1 MKSLLVVT
9 PRYPYPVIG
18 GDRLRIHQLCQ
29 VLSRHFRLTLLSL
42 CDDPETLAG
51 PPPDDGI
58 FERVERVY
66 LPPWRS
72 RLNTLLAL
80 PGRTPLQVA
89 YYRSRRFRRRVRAL
103 APEHDGVLAHLVRTA
118 EAVQGLPQPRFL
130 EMTDALSLTYA
141 RVKAEN
147 GWRPSLKGYAYRL
160 EHHRM
165 AAYERRVVDDFDHS
179 FMISAIDRDHL
190 FASDPARQSRISIAP
205 NGVDLERLPY
215 QFRPSNRELIFIGS
229 LTTLPNL
236 DAAEFMASEVLPL
249 VRRHHPD
256 VQLRVIG
263 RIGTGDRERLE
274 RHDGMVVTGEVADIA
289 QAAARGA
296 VGVCPVRM
304 GAGMQNKL
312 LEYMALGLPSVSTPL
327 GLEGLQARDG
337 HELLL
342 ARDATGLAQAIGRL
356 LRDRGEAE
364 AIARAARAYIEAQHS
379 RAACMGSVVTA
390 IQRRLARGSG

>member
-42 CDDPETLAG
+42 CDDPETMAA
-51 PPPDDGI
+51 PPPDDGV
-58 FERVERVY
+58 FERVERAY

-89 YYRSRRFRRRVRAL
+89 YYRSRALRRRVL
-103 APEHDGVLAHLVRTA
+103 EQAPRHDGVLAHLVRTA

-160 EHHRM
+160 EHQRM
-165 AAYERRVVDDFDHS
+165 AAYERRVVDAFDHS
-179 FMISAIDRDHL
+179 FMISDIDRDHL
-190 FASDPARQSRISIAP
+190 FANDPARQSRISIAP

-215 QFRPSNRELIFIGS
+215 QFRSSNRELIFIGS
-229 LTTLPNL
+229 LNTLPNL
-236 DAAEFMASEVLPL
+236 DAAEFMASEVLPR
-249 VRRHHPD
+249 VRHHHPD

-263 RIGTGDRERLE
+263 RIGAGDRERLE
-274 RHDGMVVTGEVADIA
+274 RHDGVVVTGEVADIA
-289 QAAARGA
+289 QAAAQGA

-312 LEYMALGLPSVSTPL
+312 LEYMALGLPSVSTPM
-327 GLEGLQARDG
+327 GLEGLHARDG
-337 HELLL
+337 NELLL
-342 ARDATGLAQAIGRL
+342 ARDAPGLAQAIRQL
-356 LRDRGEAE
+356 LQDRGKAE
-364 AIARAARAYIEAQHS
+364 TMARAGRAYVATRHS
-379 RAACMGSVVTA
+379 CTACMSPVVTA
-390 IQRRLARGSG
+390 IQRRLEQDPG